1 MPRLPGVLRA
11 TVAVVTAAGLVGV
24 GAMAYAGAVVSTVVE
39 PASASAFHAYRQ
51 QGPSADYRGDVGAIG
66 LMRPVRVALA
76 ARSDVVVSFSFGYRA
91 SQDPF
96 AASLRVQGPGDG
108 TRAATPDVR
117 SVRPAAQRDST
128 TLQYLVTDLP
138 SGTYRF
144 SLEVNVDGRWR
155 SPARI
160 TTHQVLISGTVT
172 PSP

>member
-1 MPRLPGVLRA
+1 MPGVLRG
-11 TVAVVTAAGLVGV
+11 TVAVAIASGLVGL
-24 GAMAYAGAVVSTVVE
+24 GAMAYAGVAARTVIE
-39 PASASAFHAYRQ
+39 PASASAFHVYRQ
-51 QGPSADYRGDVGAIG
+51 QGPSADYSGDVGAIG
-66 LMRPVRVALA
+66 LMSPVRVALSVQ
-76 ARSDVVVSFSFGYRA
+76 SDVVVSFSFGYRA

-117 SVRPAAQRDST
+117 RVRPAAHRDST

-138 SGTYRF
+138 PGTYRF
-144 SLEVNVDGRWR
+144 SMEVNVDGRWR

-160 TTHQVLISGTVT
+160 TTGQVLISGTVT